1 MVGTLE
7 IALEFRG
14 LQILAVKS
22 GDRNNDSD
30 QSHDYKAG
38 FSNRVP
44 GGQVWTSKEAV
55 TWEGHPLGW
64 P

>member
-38 FSNRVP
+38 SP
-44 GGQVWTSKEAV
+44 GGFLWSGVDV
-55 TWEGHPLGW
+55 
-64 P
+64 